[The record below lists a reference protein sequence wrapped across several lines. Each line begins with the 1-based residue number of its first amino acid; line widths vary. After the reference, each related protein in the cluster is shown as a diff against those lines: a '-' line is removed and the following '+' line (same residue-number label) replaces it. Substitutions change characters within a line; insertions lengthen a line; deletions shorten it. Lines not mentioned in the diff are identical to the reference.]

1 MYKFLG
7 KLPRTMQRFLLG
19 ILPPLWLLPSKLFL
33 KTLKE
38 DNSGESW
45 GKEFEMEMRIAGI
58 LKPLQGTVVPI
69 FYGEV
74 QYSGMRALLFSDIG
88 GFPLNDPDAPEILE
102 PKLSQML
109 NYAFAATL
117 RLGAQHGDTRLDNI
131 HLVGDRIM
139 IVDWEM
145 GEHQNP
151 HGEYYTTNVQAMQ
164 ISEVNHLLSMY
175 SAFRKSLVTTRK

>member
-1 MYKFLG
+1 MK
-7 KLPRTMQRFLLG
+7 Q
-19 ILPPLWLLPSKLFL
+19 
-33 KTLKE
+33 
-38 DNSGESW
+38 DNSGGSW
-45 GKEFEMEMRIAGI
+45 EEEFETEMRIAGI
-58 LKPLQGTVVPI
+58 LKPLQGAVVPI